1 LVCGLNVF
9 VCGFS
14 VGVTCLRFFWSNEE
28 ETGNNLGEES
38 VSARVERCCCSSCNC
53 SSSSTRANASHCSSI
68 DNHRTPAQISRAKI
82 PAVARRERRR
92 HLVGH
97 DVHGHS
103 RFALELRQGSD
114 VRPKPKPNEN
124 QQTKP
129 RTKLKPNR
137 SQTKTK
143 PKPNQHL
150 LHAVVHALHAR
161 VAHVYADVRGLR
173 F

>member
-1 LVCGLNVF
+1 MVCRLNVL

-14 VGVTCLRFFWSNEE
+14 VGVTCLRFLGSNEE

-38 VSARVERCCCSSCNC
+38 VSARVERCCCSSC
-53 SSSSTRANASHCSSI
+53 SSTRANAS
-68 DNHRTPAQISRAKI
+68 HRTPAQISRAKI

-103 RFALELRQGSD
+103 RLALELRQGSD
-114 VRPKPKPNEN
+114 VQPKPKPNEN

-129 RTKLKPNR
+129 KPKLKPNQSPTNTCFMR
-137 SQTKTK
+137 SFMLSTHASHMFVQMLEDCGFNTK
-143 PKPNQHL
+143 
-150 LHAVVHALHAR
+150 
-161 VAHVYADVRGLR
+161 GLW